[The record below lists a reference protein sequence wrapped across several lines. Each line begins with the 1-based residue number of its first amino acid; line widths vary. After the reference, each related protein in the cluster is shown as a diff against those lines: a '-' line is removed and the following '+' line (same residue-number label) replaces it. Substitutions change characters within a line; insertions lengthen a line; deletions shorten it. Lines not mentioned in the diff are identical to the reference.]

1 MKYDAQQQ
9 KVPAPGT
16 YRVFNALSY
25 TQQELHVDASG
36 ADMYAA
42 ATGIY
47 PATFL
52 RRVTLDDVAAVLDC
66 PLTKVY
72 SFTPAPVPVPTIGKP
87 AARELH
93 RELGRAGIPAKEHYG
108 YASAALDLPVYSLA
122 LLTPDQLDAV
132 LTFLDFTHGA
142 HGEAAA

>member
-1 MKYDAQQQ
+1 MKYDSSTQ

-25 TQQELHVDASG
+25 TQQELRVDADG

-52 RRVTLDDVAAVLDC
+52 RRVTLDDVAAVLAC

-72 SFTPAPVPVPTIGKP
+72 TFTPAPAPVPAIGKP

-93 RELGRAGIPAKEHYG
+93 RELGRLSFTDHYLTASDALG
-108 YASAALDLPVYSLA
+108 YPVVSFA
-122 LLTPDQLDAV
+122 TLTPEDAYTV
-132 LTFLDFTHGA
+132 RSYARGQWGLSA
-142 HGEAAA
+142 

>member
-1 MKYDAQQQ
+1 MKYDSSAQ

-16 YRVFNALSY
+16 YTVFNALTY
-25 TQQELHVDASG
+25 TQQELRVDAEG

-52 RRVTLDDVAAVLDC
+52 RRVTLNDVAAVLDC

-72 SFTPAPVPVPTIGKP
+72 AFAPAPAPVPTIGS
-87 AARELH
+87 AAACILH
-93 RELGRAGIPAKEHYG
+93 RRLARAGIPSKEHYG

-142 HGEAAA
+142 HDEVAA